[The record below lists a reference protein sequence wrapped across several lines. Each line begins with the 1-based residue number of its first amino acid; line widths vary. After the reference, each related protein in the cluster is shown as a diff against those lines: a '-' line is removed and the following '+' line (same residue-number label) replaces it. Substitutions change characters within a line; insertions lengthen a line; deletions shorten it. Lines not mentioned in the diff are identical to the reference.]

1 VSTVRT
7 AVRATAGAFG
17 FLTRLPVG
25 RDGNAWSAFAA
36 NPAASVVPGYVV
48 GALAATVVLGV
59 REAVPGL
66 PAATVA
72 FAYVLA
78 VYALVGINNL
88 DGVADCGDAAVVHG
102 DQARRREVLGDT
114 TTGVGRARGGRARRR
129 GPRTG
134 RARGRGR
141 PGAPGG
147 PGRRRDRG
155 RCAGRTRRARRV
167 RERTPRRPRGAITEE
182 TGVGTAALAVVLAV
196 PTLAWPAVVAS
207 RVAVPVGTLA
217 SAGAFVGALAATAV
231 VGWWAH
237 SRLGGANGD
246 AFGAAT
252 ELARVAGLH
261 AGCWRGRSRD
271 VRWRRHA
278 PRRRRRET
286 AVRDRWA
293 TDGEPCL

>member
-1 VSTVRT
+1 MAVSTVRT

-114 TTGVGRARGGRARRR
+114 TTGVGALAAVALVVAGLALGALAVAGVPALPAVAVVVATEVGARVGLA
-129 GPRTG
+129 
-134 RARGRGR
+134 ALAAFAS
-141 PGAPGG
+141 APHDGLG
-147 PGRRRDRG
+147 S
-155 RCAGRTRRARRV
+155 
-167 RERTPRRPRGAITEE
+167 AITEE

-261 AGCWRGRSRD
+261 AGVLAWTLS
-271 VRWRRHA
+271 
-278 PRRRRRET
+278 
-286 AVRDRWA
+286 
-293 TDGEPCL
+293 